1 MQVRACTLAD
11 LEAVQSIYAHYVRT
25 GLASF
30 EEDPPSVEELQRRFT
45 VLIDDGFPFL
55 VIQIG
60 ARVAGYAYASPF
72 RPRSAYRYTCESS
85 VYVAPDMQRR
95 GVGRTL
101 MLQLIEHAER
111 CGKRQMLAVIG
122 DSANLASIALHAAL
136 GFELVGTF
144 KSIGFKFQRWV
155 DVVLMQ
161 RELHER
167 KA

>member
-11 LEAVQSIYAHYVRT
+11 LKAVQSIYAHCVLT

-30 EEDPPSVEELQRRFT
+30 EEEPPSLEEMQRRFT
-45 VLIDDGFPFL
+45 ALVAAGFPFL
-55 VIQIG
+55 VLQIDE
-60 ARVAGYAYASPF
+60 RVAGYAYASAF

-95 GVGRTL
+95 GVARTL
-101 MLQLIEHAER
+101 MLQLIEDCQR

-122 DSANLASIALHAAL
+122 DSANTASIALHAAL
-136 GFELVGTF
+136 GFEHVGTF

-161 RELHER
+161 RALQWG
-167 KA
+167 